1 ERSRAVSAMGV
12 AETKAGEADD
22 QRQLA
27 ERRLADLVE
36 LANRSAF
43 DIQGAI
49 ERLPGA
55 TEARRRI
62 AATTLEFVD
71 RTYGEAGDDP
81 RVLRV
86 LATAYSRVGDVQGR
100 PLQPN
105 LGDTAGALASY
116 RKAEAILTRLA
127 ARETEGIL
135 LQHERIDLSNRIG
148 AVLEAG

>member
-1 ERSRAVSAMGV
+1 
-12 AETKAGEADD
+12 
-22 QRQLA
+22 
-27 ERRLADLVE
+27 
-36 LANRSAF
+36 
-43 DIQGAI
+43 
-49 ERLPGA
+49 P
-55 TEARRRI
+55 RI
-62 AATTLEFVD
+62 
-71 RTYGEAGDDP
+71 
-81 RVLRV
+81 LRV

-148 AVLEAG
+148 AVLEAGGKVEEALGVYSRALAQSERIASRQPANTRALMETGVLSETLARILATRNPAKADSYSEKGVAAFESLLTGAPTNPG